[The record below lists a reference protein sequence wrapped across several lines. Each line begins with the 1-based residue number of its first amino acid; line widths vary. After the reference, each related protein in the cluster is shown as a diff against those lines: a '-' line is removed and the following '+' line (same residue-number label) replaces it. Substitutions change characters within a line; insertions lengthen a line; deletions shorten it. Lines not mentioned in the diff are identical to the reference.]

1 MRKVLTVAGS
11 DSGGGAGIQADLKT
25 FSAHGIFGM
34 SAITAVTAQ
43 NTLGVSAVQDISPDI
58 ITKQIDAVFEDMGAD
73 AVKIGMV
80 SQSASIEAIAKQ
92 LRKHQARNIVLDP
105 VMISK
110 SGFDLLQPE
119 AKEALI
125 KHLLPIATIITPNIH
140 EAQAITG
147 CKITNVEQMEF
158 AAREIYSLGPQ
169 TVLVKGGHLE
179 YDAVDVL
186 YDGKVMKHFQAAR
199 VDSKNTHG
207 TGCTLSSAIAANLA
221 LGDAITEAVEKAKNY
236 ITEAIKHSFPIGKG
250 VGPVHHFYRLYK
262 KAGVLDE

>member
-25 FSAHGIFGM
+25 FSAHGVFGM

-58 ITKQIDAVFEDMGAD
+58 IAKQIDAVFEDMGAD

-80 SQSASIEAIAKQ
+80 SQTASIEAIAKQ
-92 LRKHQARNIVLDP
+92 LSKHQARNIVLDP

-179 YDAVDVL
+179 DDAVDVL
-186 YDGKVMKHFQAAR
+186 YDGKGMKHFQAAR

-221 LGDAITEAVEKAKNY
+221 LGDAVTEAVEKAKNY

-250 VGPVHHFYRLYK
+250 VGPVHHFYRLYQ
-262 KAGVLDE
+262 KAGF